1 MGTFDSS
8 EISTQRTLI
17 SAALHC
23 GAAALRNKE
32 NTRKS
37 NFFCFVLCFAFQ
49 VGCSTGMLHREGG
62 CMFAVGYVPVIL
74 RCGDRC
80 GGHSIR
86 QNKDLH
92 FQIVT
97 REQRSLE
104 GSRASACLCVCIC
117 YVIVCVCVFCEHF
130 PASPEASAVFCVC
143 MRIFLLQRSI
153 YMFLCVLLD
162 SLYVFS
168 EYFSAS
174 PGVCTCLC
182 VSVLCDSLYVFS
194 ERFSASPGAFTCLSV
209 FYVTV
214 CVYLVSIFLPLRG
227 LITQT
232 VSPL

>member
-1 MGTFDSS
+1 
-8 EISTQRTLI
+8 
-17 SAALHC
+17 
-23 GAAALRNKE
+23 
-32 NTRKS
+32 
-37 NFFCFVLCFAFQ
+37 
-49 VGCSTGMLHREGG
+49 
-62 CMFAVGYVPVIL
+62 
-74 RCGDRC
+74 
-80 GGHSIR
+80 
-86 QNKDLH
+86 
-92 FQIVT
+92 
-97 REQRSLE
+97 
-104 GSRASACLCVCIC
+104 
-117 YVIVCVCVFCEHF
+117 
-130 PASPEASAVFCVC
+130 
-143 MRIFLLQRSI
+143 
-153 YMFLCVLLD
+153 MFLCVLLD